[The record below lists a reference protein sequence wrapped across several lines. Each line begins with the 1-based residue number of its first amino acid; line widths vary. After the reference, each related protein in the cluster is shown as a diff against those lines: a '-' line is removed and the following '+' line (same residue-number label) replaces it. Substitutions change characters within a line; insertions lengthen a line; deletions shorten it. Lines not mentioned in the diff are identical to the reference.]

1 MNKEINIDLRRCL
14 KAILKKWWLM
24 VIIGALCY
32 SVAFLITINNL
43 REDEY
48 TAETTVYSIIAN
60 DYSSLSKY
68 SDIITSSKVSEMA
81 ANSLNIFN
89 MNASKIKEMIS
100 INDYST
106 TLVLG
111 ISATSTDENLAIMV
125 ANAVADA
132 FIEEVNNIISDNS
145 LRMLDEATTAEL
157 SYDKKMVQL
166 KLRIFAALAGI
177 FLMCVW
183 IAIREIFTRKIYNLS
198 DMKIDGEIDIIGIVP
213 AFDKKMEGDKK

>member
-32 SVAFLITINNL
+32 CVAFLITINNL

-81 ANSLNIFN
+81 ANSLNISN

-111 ISATSTDENLAIMV
+111 ISATSTDKNLAIMV

-157 SYDKKMVQL
+157 SYDKKIVQL

-177 FLMCVW
+177 ILMCVW